1 MKTLVAFLALVALAH
16 AEVATYFRPDLFK
29 NKAELTRR
37 VPHPLIV
44 GGNPANNGDFPY
56 QLGMLFNGAFRCG
69 GSIISTNWILSAAH
83 CLDGGQAAA
92 GVTWHGGSVTRQSG
106 GTIFTTAEYIL
117 HPSYSRITLNNDVLV
132 ARSNEPLTGTHI
144 GPVAM
149 ATLNQITPDN
159 APTVVTGWG
168 LTAPG
173 GSLADILQEVTVP
186 IIPQGSCGSSLL
198 ITAK

>member
-1 MKTLVAFLALVALAH
+1 MKFFVAFVALVVCAN
-16 AEVATYFRPDLFK
+16 AEVATYFRPHLFK

-37 VPHPLIV
+37 IPQPLIV
-44 GGNPANNGDFPY
+44 GGNPANDGDFPY
-56 QLGMLFNGAFRCG
+56 QLGLLLNGNFRCG
-69 GSIISTNWILSAAH
+69 GSIISTSWILSAAH
-83 CLDGGQAAA
+83 CLDGGQPAAQ
-92 GVTWHGGSVTRQSG
+92 VTWHGGSVDRHSG
-106 GTIFTTAEYIL
+106 GTIFTTAEYTL

-132 ARSNEPLTGTHI
+132 ARSNQPLTGAHI

-149 ATLNQITPDN
+149 ATLNQNTPDN